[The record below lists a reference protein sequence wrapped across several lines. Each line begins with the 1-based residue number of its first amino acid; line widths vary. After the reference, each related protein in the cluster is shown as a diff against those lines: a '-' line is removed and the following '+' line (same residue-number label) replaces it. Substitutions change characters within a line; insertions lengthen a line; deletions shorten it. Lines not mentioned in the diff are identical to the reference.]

1 MKKKGVEL
9 QSKINSGVYPRINN
23 NFLGDKMKKKWILFI
38 LLFLF
43 TGCSNLNS
51 HSNSKVYTKKELEG
65 KATWYG
71 KKFHGK
77 KTASGENYDMFKM
90 TAAHRTIDFGTKVKV
105 TEKNTGK
112 SVEVYIN
119 DRGPLMDNVVIDLSY
134 AAFKELGD
142 PKKGFI
148 DVTLEVIK

>member
-1 MKKKGVEL
+1 MKK
-9 QSKINSGVYPRINN
+9 S
-23 NFLGDKMKKKWILFI
+23 IL

-43 TGCSNLNS
+43 TGCSNLQNS
-51 HSNSKVYTKKELEG
+51 SNAEVYSKKELVG

-77 KTASGENYDMFKM
+77 KTASGEKYDMFKM
-90 TAAHRTIDFGTKVKV
+90 TAAHRTIKFGTKVKV
-105 TEKNTGK
+105 TEKK
-112 SVEVYIN
+112 SRKFVEVYIN

-142 PKKGFI
+142 PNKGFI
-148 DVTLEVIK
+148 DVTVEVVK

>member
-1 MKKKGVEL
+1 
-9 QSKINSGVYPRINN
+9 
-23 NFLGDKMKKKWILFI
+23 MKKKWILFI

-112 SVEVYIN
+112 SRRKKKQY
-119 DRGPLMDNVVIDLSY
+119 DNAQY
-134 AAFKELGD
+134 R
-142 PKKGFI
+142 
-148 DVTLEVIK
+148 

>member
-1 MKKKGVEL
+1 MKKE
-9 QSKINSGVYPRINN
+9 
-23 NFLGDKMKKKWILFI
+23 FILLI
-38 LLFLF
+38 VLLFLF

-51 HSNSKVYTKKELEG
+51 RSDSKVYTKKELVG

-90 TAAHRTIDFGTKVKV
+90 TAAHRTMEFGTKVKV
-105 TEKNTGK
+105 TEKSTGK

-134 AAFKELGD
+134 AAFKELSD